1 MRKLIS
7 KIKSK
12 LVGRESGFTLT
23 ELAVAML
30 VVGILASV
38 AVPSFL
44 GSRNNA
50 YDKEAQNSINLV
62 MNAALGLYQN
72 QGDFS
77 DAISA
82 QCGDSTPLAA
92 DLQKLEPNIDVI
104 AAAVASTSARTVS
117 VTSKQTWNS
126 NAELLGCQAFFA
138 TALSSSGTCWV
149 ARFTVEGK
157 FFLPGGTLAAD
168 LQKIEPNVDVIAA
181 ATASTSARTVSVDAR
196 RTYNSNAELLGCQA
210 FFATA
215 LSSSGTCW
223 IARFTVEGK
232 FFQAGSIAPIVMA
245 PALNT
250 QNASIATW
258 TLLQANGAAYA
269 QIRARSNA
277 ADADN
282 SVTLAL
288 TRDNCSARLQ
298 STGQVADPSTGLA
311 TGYYAAP
318 SEFYSSWRDV
328 TGARGGAGN

>member
-157 FFLPGGTLAAD
+157 FF
-168 LQKIEPNVDVIAA
+168 
-181 ATASTSARTVSVDAR
+181 
-196 RTYNSNAELLGCQA
+196 
-210 FFATA
+210 
-215 LSSSGTCW
+215 
-223 IARFTVEGK
+223 
-232 FFQAGSIAPIVMA
+232 QAGSIAPIVMA

-282 SVTLAL
+282 TQTLAL
-288 TRDNCSARLQ
+288 TQSNCNAAKQ
-298 STGQVADPSTGLA
+298 SSGLVFGQAGFVTA
-311 TGYYAAP
+311 YYAQP
-318 SEFYSSWRDV
+318 SEFYSSWRDA
-328 TGARGGAGN
+328 TGAAGGAGN

>member
-1 MRKLIS
+1 MSKLIS

-50 YDKEAQNSINLV
+50 YDKEAQNSIELA
-62 MNAALGLYQN
+62 MNAALQLYQN

-77 DAISA
+77 DANTA
-82 QCGDSTPLAA
+82 QCGDSSQLAA
-92 DLQKLEPNIDVI
+92 DLQKIEPNVDMI
-104 AAAVASTSARTVS
+104 AAATASTSARTVS

-138 TALSSSGTCWV
+138 TALSSSGTCWI

-157 FFLPGGTLAAD
+157 FFLPGGTTAA
-168 LQKIEPNVDVIAA
+168 N
-181 ATASTSARTVSVDAR
+181 
-196 RTYNSNAELLGCQA
+196 
-210 FFATA
+210 
-215 LSSSGTCW
+215 
-223 IARFTVEGK
+223 
-232 FFQAGSIAPIVMA
+232 APIVMA

-282 SVTLAL
+282 IDTLAG
-288 TRDNCSARLQ
+288 TQAACNARNQ
-298 STGQVADPSTGLA
+298 SSGSTADA
-311 TGYYAAP
+311 QYYAKP
-318 SEFYSSWRDV
+318 SEFYSSWRDT
-328 TGARGGAGN
+328 TGALGGAEN

>member
-1 MRKLIS
+1 MSKLIS

-62 MNAALGLYQN
+62 INASLGLYQN

-77 DAISA
+77 DANSA

-138 TALSSSGTCWV
+138 TALSSSGTCW
-149 ARFTVEGK
+149 
-157 FFLPGGTLAAD
+157 
-168 LQKIEPNVDVIAA
+168 
-181 ATASTSARTVSVDAR
+181 
-196 RTYNSNAELLGCQA
+196 
-210 FFATA
+210 
-215 LSSSGTCW
+215 

-232 FFQAGSIAPIVMA
+232 FFNAGSIAPIVMA

-258 TLLQANGAAYA
+258 TLLQTNGAAYA

-282 SVTLAL
+282 TQTLAL
-288 TRDNCSARLQ
+288 TQSNCNAAFQ
-298 STGQVADPSTGLA
+298 SSGSTTAAL
-311 TGYYAAP
+311 YYALP
-318 SEFYSSWRDV
+318 SEFYSSWRDT
-328 TGARGGAGN
+328 TGAAGGARN

>member
-1 MRKLIS
+1 MKLN
-7 KIKSK
+7 IKALKTTVK
-12 LVGRESGFTLT
+12 LQKGFTLT

-44 GSRNNA
+44 GSRNSA
-50 YDKEAQNSINLV
+50 YDKEAQQSINV
-62 MNAALGLYQN
+62 AMNAAMLQYQN

-77 DAISA
+77 DANSA
-82 QCGDSTPLAA
+82 QCGDSSQLAA
-92 DLQKLEPNIDVI
+92 DLQKLD
-104 AAAVASTSARTVS
+104 
-117 VTSKQTWNS
+117 
-126 NAELLGCQAFFA
+126 
-138 TALSSSGTCWV
+138 
-149 ARFTVEGK
+149 
-157 FFLPGGTLAAD
+157 
-168 LQKIEPNVDVIAA
+168 PNVDMVAA
-181 ATASTSARTVSVDAR
+181 ATASTNSRTVSVTAKQ
-196 RTYNSNAELLGCQA
+196 TWNSNAELLGCQA

-250 QNASIATW
+250 QNAAITTW

-282 SVTLAL
+282 TQTLAL
-288 TRDNCSARLQ
+288 TQSNCKASTQ
-298 STGQVADPSTGLA
+298 SSGSTTA
-311 TGYYAAP
+311 AAYYALP

-328 TGARGGAGN
+328 TGAQGGAGN

>member
-1 MRKLIS
+1 MNSAFTRIVKKATA
-7 KIKSK
+7 KIMN
-12 LVGRESGFTLT
+12 RESGFTLT

-77 DAISA
+77 DASTA
-82 QCGDSTPLAA
+82 GCGSDAG
-92 DLQKLEPNIDVI
+92 
-104 AAAVASTSARTVS
+104 VS
-117 VTSKQTWNS
+117 VT
-126 NAELLGCQAFFA
+126 
-138 TALSSSGTCWV
+138 TA
-149 ARFTVEGK
+149 
-157 FFLPGGTLAAD
+157 LAAD

-223 IARFTVEGK
+223 VARFTVEGK
-232 FFQAGSIAPIVMA
+232 FFLPGGTLDANAPIVMA

-282 SVTLAL
+282 TQTLAL
-288 TRDNCSARLQ
+288 TQSNCNAAKQ
-298 STGQVADPSTGLA
+298 SSGTVASSL
-311 TGYYAAP
+311 YYAAP
-318 SEFYSSWRDV
+318 SEFYSSWRDA
-328 TGARGGAGN
+328 TGAEGGAGN

>member
-1 MRKLIS
+1 MSKLIS

-50 YDKEAQNSINLV
+50 YDKEAQNSIELA
-62 MNAALGLYQN
+62 MNAALQLYQN

-77 DAISA
+77 DASSA
-82 QCGDSTPLAA
+82 GCGSDASAALLAA
-92 DLQKLEPNIDVI
+92 DLQKIEPNVDMIGG
-104 AAAVASTSARTVS
+104 ATASSSARTVS
-117 VTSKQTWNS
+117 VDARKTFNS
-126 NAELLGCQAFFA
+126 NDENLGCQAFFA

-157 FFLPGGTLAAD
+157 FFLTG
-168 LQKIEPNVDVIAA
+168 NV
-181 ATASTSARTVSVDAR
+181 S
-196 RTYNSNAELLGCQA
+196 
-210 FFATA
+210 
-215 LSSSGTCW
+215 
-223 IARFTVEGK
+223 
-232 FFQAGSIAPIVMA
+232 PIVMA

-282 SVTLAL
+282 TQTLAL
-288 TRDNCSARLQ
+288 TKSNCNAQFQ
-298 STGQVADPSTGLA
+298 SSGLA
-311 TGYYAAP
+311 AGAAYYARP
-318 SEFYSSWRDV
+318 SEFYSSWRDT
-328 TGARGGAGN
+328 TGAAGGAGN

>member
-1 MRKLIS
+1 MSKLIS

-50 YDKEAQNSINLV
+50 YDKETQNSINLV

-77 DAISA
+77 DANSA
-82 QCGDSTPLAA
+82 QCGDSSQLAA
-92 DLQKLEPNIDVI
+92 DLQKIEPNVDMIS
-104 AAAVASTSARTVS
+104 AASASTSARTVS

-138 TALSSSGTCWV
+138 TALSSSGTCW
-149 ARFTVEGK
+149 
-157 FFLPGGTLAAD
+157 
-168 LQKIEPNVDVIAA
+168 
-181 ATASTSARTVSVDAR
+181 
-196 RTYNSNAELLGCQA
+196 
-210 FFATA
+210 
-215 LSSSGTCW
+215 

-232 FFQAGSIAPIVMA
+232 FFNAGSIAPIVMA

-258 TLLQANGAAYA
+258 TLLQTNGAAYA

-282 SVTLAL
+282 TQTLAL
-288 TRDNCSARLQ
+288 TQSNCNAAFQ
-298 STGQVADPSTGLA
+298 SSGSTTAAL
-311 TGYYAAP
+311 YYALP
-318 SEFYSSWRDV
+318 SEFYSSWRDT
-328 TGARGGAGN
+328 TGAAGGARN

>member
-1 MRKLIS
+1 MSKLIS

-50 YDKEAQNSINLV
+50 YDKEAQNSIELV

-77 DAISA
+77 DASSA
-82 QCGDSTPLAA
+82 QCGDSSLLAA
-92 DLQKLEPNIDVI
+92 DLQKIEPNVDVI
-104 AAAVASTSARTVS
+104 AAATASSSARTVS

-149 ARFTVEGK
+149 
-157 FFLPGGTLAAD
+157 
-168 LQKIEPNVDVIAA
+168 
-181 ATASTSARTVSVDAR
+181 
-196 RTYNSNAELLGCQA
+196 
-210 FFATA
+210 
-215 LSSSGTCW
+215 
-223 IARFTVEGK
+223 ARFTVEGK

-282 SVTLAL
+282 TQTLAL
-288 TRDNCSARLQ
+288 TQSNCNAAKQ
-298 STGQVADPSTGLA
+298 STGLVYGQ
-311 TGYYAAP
+311 TGYATAYYAQP
-318 SEFYSSWRDV
+318 SEFYSSWRDA
-328 TGARGGAGN
+328 TGAAGGAGN

>member
-1 MRKLIS
+1 MSKLIS

-50 YDKEAQNSINLV
+50 YDKEAQNSINLAV
-62 MNAALGLYQN
+62 SAALSLYQT

-77 DAISA
+77 DANSA
-82 QCGDSTPLAA
+82 QCGDSSQLAA
-92 DLQKLEPNIDVI
+92 DLQKIEPNIDLI
-104 AAAVASTSARTVS
+104 LSATPSTSARTVS

-138 TALSSSGTCWV
+138 TALSSSGTCW
-149 ARFTVEGK
+149 
-157 FFLPGGTLAAD
+157 
-168 LQKIEPNVDVIAA
+168 
-181 ATASTSARTVSVDAR
+181 
-196 RTYNSNAELLGCQA
+196 
-210 FFATA
+210 
-215 LSSSGTCW
+215 

-232 FFQAGSIAPIVMA
+232 FFNAGSVAPIVMA

-282 SVTLAL
+282 TQTLAG
-288 TRDNCSARLQ
+288 TQAACNARNQ
-298 STGQVADPSTGLA
+298 STGVATSSQ
-311 TGYYAAP
+311 YYAAP
-318 SEFYSSWRDV
+318 GEFYSSWRDA
-328 TGARGGAGN
+328 TGAQGGAGN

>member
-1 MRKLIS
+1 MSKLIS

-30 VVGILASV
+30 VIGILASV

-50 YDKEAQNSINLV
+50 YDKEAQNSIELA
-62 MNAALGLYQN
+62 MNAALQLYQN

-77 DAISA
+77 DASSA
-82 QCGDSTPLAA
+82 QCGDSSLLAA
-92 DLQKLEPNIDVI
+92 DLQKIEPNVDMI
-104 AAAVASTSARTVS
+104 AAATASTSARTVS

-126 NAELLGCQAFFA
+126 N
-138 TALSSSGTCWV
+138 
-149 ARFTVEGK
+149 
-157 FFLPGGTLAAD
+157 
-168 LQKIEPNVDVIAA
+168 N
-181 ATASTSARTVSVDAR
+181 
-196 RTYNSNAELLGCQA
+196 ELLGCQA

-232 FFQAGSIAPIVMA
+232 FFNAGSNAPIVMA
-245 PALNT
+245 PTLNT

-282 SVTLAL
+282 TQTLAL
-288 TRDNCSARLQ
+288 TKSNCNAQFQ
-298 STGQVADPSTGLA
+298 SSGLA
-311 TGYYAAP
+311 AGAAYYARP
-318 SEFYSSWRDV
+318 SEFYSSWRDT
-328 TGARGGAGN
+328 TGAAGGAGN

>member
-1 MRKLIS
+1 MSKLIS

-50 YDKEAQNSINLV
+50 YDKEAQNSIELA
-62 MNAALGLYQN
+62 MNAALSLYQN

-77 DAISA
+77 DASSA
-82 QCGDSTPLAA
+82 QCGDSSLLAA
-92 DLQKLEPNIDVI
+92 DLQKIEPNVDMV
-104 AAAVASTSARTVS
+104 AAATASTSARTVS

-138 TALSSSGTCWV
+138 TALSSSGTCW
-149 ARFTVEGK
+149 
-157 FFLPGGTLAAD
+157 
-168 LQKIEPNVDVIAA
+168 
-181 ATASTSARTVSVDAR
+181 
-196 RTYNSNAELLGCQA
+196 
-210 FFATA
+210 
-215 LSSSGTCW
+215 

-232 FFQAGSIAPIVMA
+232 FFNAGSIAPIVMA

-282 SVTLAL
+282 TDTLAG
-288 TRDNCSARLQ
+288 TQAACNARNQ
-298 STGQVADPSTGLA
+298 STGSTSDA
-311 TGYYAAP
+311 QYYAKP
-318 SEFYSSWRDV
+318 SEFYSSWRDT
-328 TGARGGAGN
+328 TGAQGGAEN

>member
-1 MRKLIS
+1 MSKLIS

-77 DAISA
+77 DANSA

-138 TALSSSGTCWV
+138 TALSSSGTCW
-149 ARFTVEGK
+149 
-157 FFLPGGTLAAD
+157 
-168 LQKIEPNVDVIAA
+168 
-181 ATASTSARTVSVDAR
+181 
-196 RTYNSNAELLGCQA
+196 
-210 FFATA
+210 
-215 LSSSGTCW
+215 

-232 FFQAGSIAPIVMA
+232 FFNAGSIAPIVMA

-258 TLLQANGAAYA
+258 TLLQTNGAAYA

-277 ADADN
+277 ADAEN
-282 SVTLAL
+282 TQTLAL
-288 TRDNCSARLQ
+288 TQSNCNAAFQ
-298 STGQVADPSTGLA
+298 SSGSTTAAL
-311 TGYYAAP
+311 YYALP
-318 SEFYSSWRDV
+318 SEFYSSWRDT
-328 TGARGGAGN
+328 TGAAGGARN

>member
-1 MRKLIS
+1 MSKLIS
-7 KIKSK
+7 KFKAK

-50 YDKEAQNSINLV
+50 YDKEAQNSINLAV
-62 MNAALGLYQN
+62 NAALSLYQN

-77 DAISA
+77 DANTA
-82 QCGDSTPLAA
+82 QCGDSSL
-92 DLQKLEPNIDVI
+92 
-104 AAAVASTSARTVS
+104 
-117 VTSKQTWNS
+117 
-126 NAELLGCQAFFA
+126 
-138 TALSSSGTCWV
+138 
-149 ARFTVEGK
+149 
-157 FFLPGGTLAAD
+157 LAAD

-181 ATASTSARTVSVDAR
+181 ATASTSARTVSV
-196 RTYNSNAELLGCQA
+196 TSKQTWNSNNELLGCQA

-232 FFQAGSIAPIVMA
+232 FFNSGYVAPIVMA

-282 SVTLAL
+282 TDTLAG
-288 TRDNCSARLQ
+288 TQAACNARNQ
-298 STGQVADPSTGLA
+298 STGSTADA
-311 TGYYAAP
+311 QYYAKP
-318 SEFYSSWRDV
+318 SEFYSSWRDT
-328 TGARGGAGN
+328 TGALGGAEN

>member
-1 MRKLIS
+1 MSKLIS
-7 KIKSK
+7 KIKAQ

-50 YDKEAQNSINLV
+50 YDKEAQNSINLAV
-62 MNAALGLYQN
+62 NAALNLYQN

-77 DAISA
+77 DANTA
-82 QCGDSTPLAA
+82 QCGDSSQLAA
-92 DLQKLEPNIDVI
+92 DLQKIEPNVDMI

-126 NAELLGCQAFFA
+126 N
-138 TALSSSGTCWV
+138 
-149 ARFTVEGK
+149 
-157 FFLPGGTLAAD
+157 
-168 LQKIEPNVDVIAA
+168 N
-181 ATASTSARTVSVDAR
+181 
-196 RTYNSNAELLGCQA
+196 ELLGCQA

-232 FFQAGSIAPIVMA
+232 FFNAGSIAPIVMA

-282 SVTLAL
+282 TDTLAG
-288 TRDNCSARLQ
+288 TQAACNARNQ
-298 STGQVADPSTGLA
+298 STGVVASSQ
-311 TGYYAAP
+311 YYAAP
-318 SEFYSSWRDV
+318 SEFYSSWRDT
-328 TGARGGAGN
+328 TGAQGGAEN

>member
-1 MRKLIS
+1 MKLN
-7 KIKSK
+7 IKAFKTILK
-12 LVGRESGFTLT
+12 LQKGFTLT

-44 GSRNNA
+44 GSRNSA
-50 YDKEAQNSINLV
+50 YDKEAQRSINLAL
-62 MNAALGLYQN
+62 NAAMLHYQN

-77 DAISA
+77 DASSA
-82 QCGDSTPLAA
+82 GCGSDAGASVATALAA
-92 DLQKLEPNIDVI
+92 DLQKLDPNVDMVSGSS
-104 AAAVASTSARTVS
+104 ASTSSRVVS
-117 VTSKQTWNS
+117 VDARRTYSS

-157 FFLPGGTLAAD
+157 FFNA
-168 LQKIEPNVDVIAA
+168 N
-181 ATASTSARTVSVDAR
+181 ST
-196 RTYNSNAELLGCQA
+196 
-210 FFATA
+210 
-215 LSSSGTCW
+215 
-223 IARFTVEGK
+223 
-232 FFQAGSIAPIVMA
+232 APIVMA

-258 TLLQANGAAYA
+258 TLLQTNGAAYA

-282 SVTLAL
+282 TQTLAL

-298 STGQVADPSTGLA
+298 STGQVTDPSTGLA

>member
-1 MRKLIS
+1 MSKLIS

-50 YDKEAQNSINLV
+50 YDKEAQNSINLAV
-62 MNAALGLYQN
+62 NAALTLYQN

-77 DAISA
+77 DASSA
-82 QCGDSTPLAA
+82 QCGDSSLLAA
-92 DLQKLEPNIDVI
+92 DLQKLEPNVDMI
-104 AAAVASTSARTVS
+104 AAATASTSSRTVS

-157 FFLPGGTLAAD
+157 FF
-168 LQKIEPNVDVIAA
+168 Q
-181 ATASTSARTVSVDAR
+181 S
-196 RTYNSNAELLGCQA
+196 
-210 FFATA
+210 
-215 LSSSGTCW
+215 
-223 IARFTVEGK
+223 
-232 FFQAGSIAPIVMA
+232 GSIAPIVMA

-282 SVTLAL
+282 TQTLAG
-288 TRDNCSARLQ
+288 TQAACNARNQ
-298 STGQVADPSTGLA
+298 STGVVASSQ
-311 TGYYAAP
+311 YYAAP
-318 SEFYSSWRDV
+318 SEFYSSWRDA
-328 TGARGGAGN
+328 TGAQGGAGN

>member
-1 MRKLIS
+1 MSKLIS

-50 YDKEAQNSINLV
+50 YDKEAQNSIELA
-62 MNAALGLYQN
+62 MNAALQLYQN

-77 DAISA
+77 DASSA
-82 QCGDSTPLAA
+82 GCGSDASAAVLAA
-92 DLQKLEPNIDVI
+92 DLQKIEPNVDMIGG
-104 AAAVASTSARTVS
+104 ATASSSARTVS
-117 VTSKQTWNS
+117 VDARKTFNS
-126 NAELLGCQAFFA
+126 NDENLGCQAFFA

-157 FFLPGGTLAAD
+157 FFLTG
-168 LQKIEPNVDVIAA
+168 
-181 ATASTSARTVSVDAR
+181 SVS
-196 RTYNSNAELLGCQA
+196 
-210 FFATA
+210 
-215 LSSSGTCW
+215 
-223 IARFTVEGK
+223 
-232 FFQAGSIAPIVMA
+232 PIVMA

-282 SVTLAL
+282 TQTLAL
-288 TRDNCSARLQ
+288 TKSNCNAQFQ
-298 STGQVADPSTGLA
+298 SSGLA
-311 TGYYAAP
+311 AGAAYYARP
-318 SEFYSSWRDV
+318 SEFYSSWRDT
-328 TGARGGAGN
+328 TGAAGGAGN

>member
-1 MRKLIS
+1 MSKLIS
-7 KIKSK
+7 KFKAK

-50 YDKEAQNSINLV
+50 YDKEAQNSIELV

-77 DAISA
+77 DASSA
-82 QCGDSTPLAA
+82 GCGSDASAAVLAA
-92 DLQKLEPNIDVI
+92 DLQKIEPNVDVI
-104 AAAVASTSARTVS
+104 GGATASSSARTVS
-117 VTSKQTWNS
+117 VDARNTYNS
-126 NAELLGCQAFFA
+126 NNELLGCQAFFA

-157 FFLPGGTLAAD
+157 FFLTG
-168 LQKIEPNVDVIAA
+168 NV
-181 ATASTSARTVSVDAR
+181 S
-196 RTYNSNAELLGCQA
+196 
-210 FFATA
+210 
-215 LSSSGTCW
+215 
-223 IARFTVEGK
+223 
-232 FFQAGSIAPIVMA
+232 PIVMA

-282 SVTLAL
+282 TQTLAL
-288 TRDNCSARLQ
+288 TQSNCNARFQ
-298 STGQVADPSTGLA
+298 SSGLA
-311 TGYYAAP
+311 GAAAYYARP
-318 SEFYSSWRDV
+318 SEFYSSWRDA
-328 TGARGGAGN
+328 TGAAGGAGN

>member
-1 MRKLIS
+1 MSKLIS

-77 DAISA
+77 DANSA

-138 TALSSSGTCWV
+138 TALSSSGTCW
-149 ARFTVEGK
+149 
-157 FFLPGGTLAAD
+157 
-168 LQKIEPNVDVIAA
+168 
-181 ATASTSARTVSVDAR
+181 
-196 RTYNSNAELLGCQA
+196 
-210 FFATA
+210 
-215 LSSSGTCW
+215 

-232 FFQAGSIAPIVMA
+232 FFNAGSIAPIVMA

-282 SVTLAL
+282 TQTLAL
-288 TRDNCSARLQ
+288 TQSNCNAAKQ
-298 STGQVADPSTGLA
+298 SSGSTTAAL
-311 TGYYAAP
+311 YYALP
-318 SEFYSSWRDV
+318 SEFYSSWRDT
-328 TGARGGAGN
+328 TGAAGGARN

>member
-1 MRKLIS
+1 MSKLIS

-50 YDKEAQNSINLV
+50 YDKEAQNSIELA
-62 MNAALGLYQN
+62 MNAALSLYQN

-77 DAISA
+77 DANTA
-82 QCGDSTPLAA
+82 QCGDSSQLAA
-92 DLQKLEPNIDVI
+92 DLQKIEPNVDMI
-104 AAAVASTSARTVS
+104 AAATASTSARTVS

-138 TALSSSGTCWV
+138 TALSSSGTCW
-149 ARFTVEGK
+149 
-157 FFLPGGTLAAD
+157 
-168 LQKIEPNVDVIAA
+168 
-181 ATASTSARTVSVDAR
+181 
-196 RTYNSNAELLGCQA
+196 
-210 FFATA
+210 
-215 LSSSGTCW
+215 

-232 FFQAGSIAPIVMA
+232 FFNAGSIAPIVMA

-282 SVTLAL
+282 TQTLAG
-288 TRDNCSARLQ
+288 TQAACNARNQ
-298 STGQVADPSTGLA
+298 STGVVASSQ
-311 TGYYAAP
+311 YYAAP
-318 SEFYSSWRDV
+318 SEFYSSWRDT
-328 TGARGGAGN
+328 TGAAGGAGN

>member
-1 MRKLIS
+1 MSKLFS
-7 KIKSK
+7 KIKVK

-77 DAISA
+77 DASTA
-82 QCGDSTPLAA
+82 GCGSDAG
-92 DLQKLEPNIDVI
+92 
-104 AAAVASTSARTVS
+104 VS
-117 VTSKQTWNS
+117 VTT
-126 NAELLGCQAFFA
+126 
-138 TALSSSGTCWV
+138 
-149 ARFTVEGK
+149 
-157 FFLPGGTLAAD
+157 TLAAD

-181 ATASTSARTVSVDAR
+181 AVASSSARTVSVDAR

-223 IARFTVEGK
+223 IARYTVEGK
-232 FFQAGSIAPIVMA
+232 FFQASSIAPIVMA

-250 QNASIATW
+250 QNASNTTW

-269 QIRARSNA
+269 QIRAGTNA
-277 ADADN
+277 ADGN
-282 SVTLAL
+282 NLPTLAL
-288 TRDNCSARLQ
+288 TQSNCNAAKQ
-298 STGQVADPSTGLA
+298 STGLVFGQ
-311 TGYYAAP
+311 TGYATAYYAQP
-318 SEFYSSWRDV
+318 SEFYSSWRDA
-328 TGARGGAGN
+328 TGAAGGAGN

>member
-1 MRKLIS
+1 MSKLIS

-77 DAISA
+77 DANSA

-104 AAAVASTSARTVS
+104 AVAVASTSARTVS

-138 TALSSSGTCWV
+138 TALSSSGTCW
-149 ARFTVEGK
+149 
-157 FFLPGGTLAAD
+157 
-168 LQKIEPNVDVIAA
+168 
-181 ATASTSARTVSVDAR
+181 
-196 RTYNSNAELLGCQA
+196 
-210 FFATA
+210 
-215 LSSSGTCW
+215 

-232 FFQAGSIAPIVMA
+232 FFNAGSIAPIVMA

-258 TLLQANGAAYA
+258 TLLQTNGAAYA

-282 SVTLAL
+282 TQTLAL
-288 TRDNCSARLQ
+288 TQSNCNAAFQ
-298 STGQVADPSTGLA
+298 SSGSTTAAL
-311 TGYYAAP
+311 YYALP
-318 SEFYSSWRDV
+318 SEFYSSWRDT
-328 TGARGGAGN
+328 TGAAGGARN

>member
-1 MRKLIS
+1 MSKLIS

-77 DAISA
+77 DASTA
-82 QCGDSTPLAA
+82 GCGSDAG
-92 DLQKLEPNIDVI
+92 
-104 AAAVASTSARTVS
+104 VS
-117 VTSKQTWNS
+117 VT
-126 NAELLGCQAFFA
+126 
-138 TALSSSGTCWV
+138 TA
-149 ARFTVEGK
+149 
-157 FFLPGGTLAAD
+157 LAAD

-196 RTYNSNAELLGCQA
+196 RTWNSNAELLGCQA

-232 FFQAGSIAPIVMA
+232 FFNAGSIAPIVMA

-282 SVTLAL
+282 TQTLAL
-288 TRDNCSARLQ
+288 TQSNCNAAFQ
-298 STGQVADPSTGLA
+298 SSGSTTAAL
-311 TGYYAAP
+311 YYALP
-318 SEFYSSWRDV
+318 SEFYSSWRDT
-328 TGARGGAGN
+328 TGAAGGARN

>member
-1 MRKLIS
+1 MSKLIS

-50 YDKEAQNSINLV
+50 YDKETQNSINLAV
-62 MNAALGLYQN
+62 NAALQLYQN

-77 DAISA
+77 DASSA
-82 QCGDSTPLAA
+82 QCGDSSQLAA
-92 DLQKLEPNIDVI
+92 DLQKIEPNIDLI
-104 AAAVASTSARTVS
+104 LSATPSTSARTVS

-157 FFLPGGTLAAD
+157 FFNAG
-168 LQKIEPNVDVIAA
+168 NV
-181 ATASTSARTVSVDAR
+181 
-196 RTYNSNAELLGCQA
+196 
-210 FFATA
+210 
-215 LSSSGTCW
+215 
-223 IARFTVEGK
+223 
-232 FFQAGSIAPIVMA
+232 APIVMA

-282 SVTLAL
+282 TQTLAG
-288 TRDNCSARLQ
+288 TQAACNARNQ
-298 STGQVADPSTGLA
+298 STGVVASSQ
-311 TGYYAAP
+311 YYAAP
-318 SEFYSSWRDV
+318 SEFYSSWRDA
-328 TGARGGAGN
+328 TGAQGGAGN

>member
-1 MRKLIS
+1 MNKLIS

-50 YDKEAQNSINLV
+50 YDKEAQNSINLAV
-62 MNAALGLYQN
+62 NAALQLYQN

-77 DAISA
+77 DANSA
-82 QCGDSTPLAA
+82 QCGDSSQLAA
-92 DLQKLEPNIDVI
+92 DLQKIEPNVDMILS
-104 AAAVASTSARTVS
+104 ATASTSSRTVS

-138 TALSSSGTCWV
+138 TALSSSGTCW
-149 ARFTVEGK
+149 
-157 FFLPGGTLAAD
+157 
-168 LQKIEPNVDVIAA
+168 
-181 ATASTSARTVSVDAR
+181 
-196 RTYNSNAELLGCQA
+196 
-210 FFATA
+210 
-215 LSSSGTCW
+215 

-232 FFQAGSIAPIVMA
+232 FFNAGSVAPIVMA
-245 PALNT
+245 PTLNT

-282 SVTLAL
+282 TQTLAG
-288 TRDNCSARLQ
+288 TQAACNARNQ
-298 STGQVADPSTGLA
+298 STGVATSSQ
-311 TGYYAAP
+311 YYAAP
-318 SEFYSSWRDV
+318 SEFYSSWRDAS
-328 TGARGGAGN
+328 GAAGGAGN

>member
-1 MRKLIS
+1 MSKLIS

-50 YDKEAQNSINLV
+50 YDKEAQNSIELA

-77 DAISA
+77 DASTA
-82 QCGDSTPLAA
+82 GCGSEAGVTTALAA
-92 DLQKLEPNIDVI
+92 DLQKIEPNVDMIP
-104 AAAVASTSARTVS
+104 ATTASSSARTVS
-117 VTSKQTWNS
+117 VDARKTFNS
-126 NAELLGCQAFFA
+126 NNESLGCQAFFA

-157 FFLPGGTLAAD
+157 FF
-168 LQKIEPNVDVIAA
+168 KVNY
-181 ATASTSARTVSVDAR
+181 S
-196 RTYNSNAELLGCQA
+196 
-210 FFATA
+210 
-215 LSSSGTCW
+215 
-223 IARFTVEGK
+223 
-232 FFQAGSIAPIVMA
+232 APIVMA

-282 SVTLAL
+282 TQTLAL
-288 TRDNCSARLQ
+288 TKSNCNAQFQ
-298 STGQVADPSTGLA
+298 SSGLA
-311 TGYYAAP
+311 AGAAYYARP
-318 SEFYSSWRDV
+318 SEFYSSWRDT
-328 TGARGGAGN
+328 TGAAGGAGN

>member
-1 MRKLIS
+1 MKLN
-7 KIKSK
+7 IKVLRTTLK
-12 LVGRESGFTLT
+12 LQRGFTLT

-77 DAISA
+77 DANSA

-138 TALSSSGTCWV
+138 TALSSSGTCW
-149 ARFTVEGK
+149 
-157 FFLPGGTLAAD
+157 
-168 LQKIEPNVDVIAA
+168 
-181 ATASTSARTVSVDAR
+181 
-196 RTYNSNAELLGCQA
+196 
-210 FFATA
+210 
-215 LSSSGTCW
+215 

-232 FFQAGSIAPIVMA
+232 FFNAGSIAPIVMA

-258 TLLQANGAAYA
+258 TLLQTNGAAYA

-282 SVTLAL
+282 TQTLAL
-288 TRDNCSARLQ
+288 TQSNCNAAFQ
-298 STGQVADPSTGLA
+298 SSGSTTAAL
-311 TGYYAAP
+311 YYALP
-318 SEFYSSWRDV
+318 SEFYSSWRDT
-328 TGARGGAGN
+328 TGAAGGARN